1 MICDTWSDDPVYDQ
15 KKRKNSVLGIKTRAH
30 AAHDPYQWPK
40 QGPGVEYQSEAS
52 VSP

>member
-15 KKRKNSVLGIKTRAH
+15 KKRKNSALGIKTRAQ

-40 QGPGVEYQSEAS
+40 QRLVLSTRVGQL
-52 VSP
+52 